1 MTSPVN
7 QDALP
12 WLSILEA
19 AIRLF
24 PLYQKLSLWMLS
36 EFIHLYSKK
45 GSVSSKG
52 G

>member
-12 WLSILEA
+12 WLSILEV

-24 PLYQKLSLWMLS
+24 PLYQKLTLWMLS
-36 EFIHLYSKK
+36 QLTHLYSKK